1 VFAGVKKKGGSKSMS
16 RTLVIQNE
24 WLRKGFLQSRK
35 KNTSKT
41 SFGKGLNMSQK
52 AQRSAGVSGTVRMN
66 VISLGFALAIIIFLT
81 GAFYLYQV
89 NSLATQ
95 GFEIK
100 EIETQIQAAEK
111 EGKQLKIKEVELRSM
126 NNIEKATEELNLV
139 NSADITY
146 LEMAGPMAMK

>member
-1 VFAGVKKKGGSKSMS
+1 MS

-24 WLRKGFLQSRK
+24 WLRKGFLQGRK
-35 KNTSKT
+35 QNTSKT
-41 SFGKGLNMSQK
+41 SFGKSL
-52 AQRSAGVSGTVRMN
+52 GVLKKESRKQMVAGTVKMN
-66 VISLGFALAIIIFLT
+66 IFSLGLALAIIIFLT

-111 EGKQLKIKEVELRSM
+111 ESKQLKIKEVELRSM

-139 NSADITY
+139 NSAEVTY